1 MTDLLSCPFCGGAAE
16 VYYGLAAQDGTHVY
30 CTECEIR
37 TEGYK
42 TKAGSTWDVDAAIT
56 AWNRRALPA
65 VQSVTAQEAADR
77 IEALTAERDMAL
89 AEWDDCVERNR
100 PRSAADTTAMTDLIA
115 EIEFEAVNGEID
127 RHLAGWI
134 ITAMRALT
142 AERDRL
148 REALEQIEIT
158 CEEEIHA
165 RTAGMSDAAL
175 GKSRILPLLQIPRN
189 IARAALKGETP

>member
-1 MTDLLSCPFCGGAAE
+1 MSDLIRREDARLIALEYISDSMERHGALE
-16 VYYGLAAQDGTHVY
+16 
-30 CTECEIR
+30 
-37 TEGYK
+37 
-42 TKAGSTWDVDAAIT
+42 AI
-56 AWNRRALPA
+56 RALPA

-115 EIEFEAVNGEID
+115 EIEFEAVNGEVD
-127 RHLAGWI
+127 RHLAGRI

-148 REALEQIEIT
+148 RVALEDIADHDT
-158 CEEEIHA
+158 GA
-165 RTAGMSDAAL
+165 TAGLAYTA
-175 GKSRILPLLQIPRN
+175 KI
-189 IARAALKGETP
+189 ALKGETP